1 MTSGSLWNCHRDEMN
16 DNANE
21 NANNNTI
28 NNNKTIASKSFEYK
42 TKIIGR
48 TSNDNNTL
56 AISVV
61 VTLKCLR
68 VIFGDLLIYH

>member
-1 MTSGSLWNCHRDEMN
+1 MTSGSLWNYHIDEMN

-21 NANNNTI
+21 NANNNAI

-42 TKIIGR
+42 TKVIRR

-61 VTLKCLR
+61 VPLKCLR